1 MIKKPMLA
9 SKAPADEKE
18 RGIVE
23 TMLPYLVSVKLD
35 GIRILQHPTH
45 GPCTR
50 MFKDI
55 PNKHISEELEM
66 FCPTCLDGEVMTYN
80 DDGTQRTF
88 NEIQGD
94 VMRKDGKPNFK
105 YHVFDNFCDPEL
117 GFSDRFN
124 SLYTLDDAGDMPE
137 YVHIVE
143 HKILKTMAEINVFAE
158 QALKDGYEGAML
170 RHLEGK
176 YKQGRSTLRQGWLVK
191 IKFFSDAEGTV
202 IGFKERTHNAN
213 EAKKNNIGK
222 TDRPTNKENMIPMN
236 TLGALIL
243 DTEWGELRVGTGFDD
258 ITRQEIWNDRAKYM
272 GATVT
277 FTYQPS
283 GAKTLPRFPVFKGFR
298 KEFD

>member
-35 GIRILQHPTH
+35 GIRILTHPVH

-50 MFKDI
+50 VFKTI
-55 PNKHISEELEM
+55 PNDHIRETLRDE
-66 FCPTCLDGEVMTYN
+66 CPECLDGEVMTYN
-80 DDGTQRTF
+80 ADGTQRTF

-94 VMRKDGKPNFK
+94 VMRKTGEPNFK
-105 YHVFDNFCDPEL
+105 FHVFDNFRDPDL
-117 GFSDRFN
+117 PFN
-124 SLYTLDDAGDMPE
+124 SRFSSLWDIDYAGEMPE
-137 YVHIVE
+137 FVAIVP
-143 HKILKTMAEINVFAE
+143 HKKLKTMAKINVFAE

-213 EAKKNNIGK
+213 EAKKNAIGK
-222 TDRPTNKENMIPMN
+222 TDRSTNKENMIPMD

>member
-9 SKAPADEKE
+9 SAAPKTENDYEILE
-18 RGIVE
+18 D
-23 TMLPYLVSVKLD
+23 MLPYLVSVKLD
-35 GIRILQHPTH
+35 GIRILTHPEH

-50 MFKDI
+50 VFKDI
-55 PNKHISEELEM
+55 PNNHIRSTLYTD
-66 FCPTCLDGEVMTYN
+66 CPVGLDGEVMTYN
-80 DDGTQRTF
+80 KDGSQRTF

-94 VMRKDGKPNFK
+94 VMRRDGEPIFK
-105 YHVFDNFCDPEL
+105 FHVFDNFNIPDADFE
-117 GFSDRFN
+117 DRYD
-124 SLYTLDDAGDMPE
+124 SLWNLDYADKMPE
-137 YVHIVE
+137 FVEIVKHE
-143 HKILKTMAEINVFAE
+143 RLDTMDKINKFAKD
-158 QALKDGYEGAML
+158 ALDKGFEGAML
-170 RHLEGK
+170 RSFSGK

-202 IGFKERTHNAN
+202 IGFEERTHNAN
-213 EAKKNNIGK
+213 EAKKNKIGK
-222 TDRPTNKENMIPMN
+222 NDRPTNKENMIPMN
-236 TLGALIL
+236 TLGSLVL

-258 ITRQEIWNDRAKYM
+258 ITRQGIWNDRKKYM

>member
-9 SKAPADEKE
+9 SAAPKTANDNDIIEA
-18 RGIVE
+18 
-23 TMLPYLVSVKLD
+23 MLPYLVSVKLD
-35 GIRILQHPTH
+35 GIRILTHPLH

-50 MFKDI
+50 VFKDI
-55 PNKHISEELEM
+55 PNDHIRNTLRAE
-66 FCPTCLDGEVMTYN
+66 CPEYLDGEVMTYN

-94 VMRKDGKPNFK
+94 VMRKSGTPKFK
-105 YHVFDNFCDPEL
+105 FHVFDYFLCPDQ
-117 GFSDRFN
+117 GFQYRQTQ
-124 SLYTLDDAGDMPE
+124 LIGLDVPAF
-137 YVHIVE
+137 VE
-143 HKILKTMAEINVFAE
+143 RVEQTVLTSMAAINAFAE

-170 RHLEGK
+170 RSLDGK

-202 IGFKERTHNAN
+202 IGF
-213 EAKKNNIGK
+213 
-222 TDRPTNKENMIPMN
+222 MIPMN
-236 TLGALIL
+236 TLGSLVL
-243 DTEWGELRVGTGFDD
+243 DTKWGELMVGTGFDD
-258 ITRQEIWNDRAKYM
+258 ITRQGIWNDRKKYM

>member
-9 SKAPADEKE
+9 STAPKSDNDYEILEK
-18 RGIVE
+18 
-23 TMLPYLVSVKLD
+23 MLPYLVSVKLD
-35 GIRILQHPTH
+35 GIRIMTHPVH

-50 MFKDI
+50 VFKDI
-55 PNKHISEELEM
+55 PNDHIRETLRDE
-66 FCPTCLDGEVMTYN
+66 CPEYLDGEVMTYS
-80 DDGTQRTF
+80 DSGVQRTF

-94 VMRKDGKPNFK
+94 VMRKSGKPDFRF
-105 YHVFDNFCDPEL
+105 HVFDTFLTPEQ
-117 GFSDRFN
+117 GFQYRYN
-124 SLYTLDDAGDMPE
+124 QLWNLEYAEEMPTF
-137 YVHIVE
+137 VHIVTHTE
-143 HKILKTMAEINVFAE
+143 INSMAEINAFAE

-170 RHLEGK
+170 RSLDGK

-202 IGFKERTHNAN
+202 IGFDERTHNAN
-213 EAKKNNIGK
+213 EAKKNKIGK

-236 TLGALIL
+236 TLGSLVL

-258 ITRQEIWNDRAKYM
+258 ITRQGIWNDRKKYM

>member
-9 SKAPADEKE
+9 SAAPKTTNDNAILEA
-18 RGIVE
+18 
-23 TMLPYLVSVKLD
+23 MLPYLVSVKLD
-35 GIRILQHPTH
+35 GIRIMTHPIH

-50 MFKDI
+50 VFKDI
-55 PNKHISEELEM
+55 PNDHIRETLRDE
-66 FCPTCLDGEVMTYN
+66 CPEYLDGEVMTYN
-80 DDGTQRTF
+80 ENGTQRTF

-94 VMRKDGKPNFK
+94 VMRKTGEPNFK
-105 YHVFDNFCDPEL
+105 FHVFDTFLTPEL
-117 GFSDRFN
+117 PFSNRYEQLWN
-124 SLYTLDDAGDMPE
+124 LEYAEEMPTF
-137 YVHIVE
+137 VHIVE
-143 HKILKTMAEINVFAE
+143 HKKLTTMAAINAFAE

-170 RHLEGK
+170 RSLEGQ

-202 IGFKERTHNAN
+202 IGFEERTHNAN
-213 EAKKNNIGK
+213 EAKKNKIGK

-236 TLGALIL
+236 TLGSLVL
-243 DTEWGELRVGTGFDD
+243 DTKWGELRVGTGFDD
-258 ITRQEIWNDRAKYM
+258 ITRQGIWNDRKKYM